1 MSARTTNFRTTVQER
16 RWTYEAFCVQWKR
29 ACEELAER
37 DRDPRLATVPMS
49 RRTFDRWMKGDLT
62 ERGPRPDTARVL
74 EYLFGTTT
82 AVLFGPPPGRNTIQ
96 QPTAAPA
103 PVLPGGGWESPGEI
117 LLQAQELTASNTDPA
132 LLNLAAESIEGIVQ
146 RYEDQGPQQLAGE
159 ARLLRRMVRTLLLGR
174 QSSGQ
179 RQQLFGLAAR
189 SSGLLAYMAVNAGHA
204 DVAEA
209 YCVEAETFADQVGD
223 VGAKMWVL
231 GTRALNFYYVGD
243 YAASDAAAAQG
254 IALSPQSPQAIRLWV
269 NGRAR
274 ALARQGDARGTVRA
288 IGRALDLSDQQQHL
302 PSGVTSCISF
312 EAYSPARTLANA
324 VTAHLSTGDVSKVLE
339 YAGQIEDPV
348 EQSPS
353 QWTRTLVSLDVATA
367 LLRQGRPDL
376 EQALSLGAQALHT
389 SGSAPI
395 QSVWQRATELLQHA
409 GKWRAEP
416 VVRDYASELAA
427 LNYQPAGQAEA
438 DTRP

>member
-1 MSARTTNFRTTVQER
+1 MSARTTNFHTIIRER
-16 RWTYEAFCVQWKR
+16 RWKFEAFCIHWKR

-37 DRDPRLATVPMS
+37 DKEPRLATVPIS
-49 RRTFDRWMKGDLT
+49 RRTFDRWMNGELS
-62 ERGPRPDTARVL
+62 ESGPRPDAARVL
-74 EYLFGTTT
+74 EYLFGMTT
-82 AVLFGPPPGRNTIQ
+82 AVLFGPPSDRVDLQ
-96 QPTAAPA
+96 QPTAASA
-103 PVLPGGGWESPGEI
+103 PVLTDGGWGNPGEI
-117 LLQAQELTASNTDPA
+117 LLQAQELTTSNTDPA
-132 LLNLAAESIEGIVQ
+132 LLSLAAESIESIVQ
-146 RYEDQGPQQLAGE
+146 RYEDQGPQRLAGE
-159 ARLLRRMVRTLLLGR
+159 ARLLRKMVRTLLLGR
-174 QSSGQ
+174 QSAGQ

-209 YCVEAETFADQVGD
+209 YCVEAEAFADQVGD

-231 GTRALNFYYVGD
+231 GTRALNLYYVGD

-274 ALARQGDARGTVRA
+274 ALARQDDPRGAVRA

-302 PSGVTSCISF
+302 PGGVTSCISF

-324 VTAHLSTGDVSKVLE
+324 VTAHLSTGDVAKVLE
-339 YAGQIEDPV
+339 YAGQIEDLV

-376 EQALSLGAQALHT
+376 EQALSLGTQALHT
-389 SGSAPI
+389 SGRAPI
-395 QSVWQRATELLQHA
+395 QSVWQRATELLKHTGNWQS
-409 GKWRAEP
+409 EP
-416 VVRDYASELAA
+416 VVRDYASGLAA
-427 LNYQPAGQAEA
+427 LNYQPAVHTEPDA
-438 DTRP
+438 RL

>member
-1 MSARTTNFRTTVQER
+1 MTVRTNYFRVLVQER
-16 RWTYEAFCVQWKR
+16 RWTYEALCIQWKR
-29 ACEELAER
+29 ARAELAEK
-37 DRDPRLATVPMS
+37 DGDPRLTGVDLP
-49 RRTFDRWMKGDLT
+49 RRTFDRWMKGELS
-62 ERGPRPDTARVL
+62 ERGPRPDSARVL
-74 EYLFGTTT
+74 EHLFGMTT
-82 AVLFGPPPGRNTIQ
+82 AVLFGPPPGRTTAQ

-103 PVLPGGGWESPGEI
+103 PVLPGGGWERPGDI
-117 LLQAQELTASNTDPA
+117 LLQAQELTVSNTDPA
-132 LLNLAAESIEGIVQ
+132 LLSLASESIESIVQ

-209 YCVEAETFADQVGD
+209 YCVEAEAFAGQVGD

-231 GTRALNFYYVGD
+231 GTRALNLYYVGE

-288 IGRALDLSDQQQHL
+288 IGQALDLSDQQQHL
-302 PSGVTSCISF
+302 PGGVTSCISF

-339 YAGQIEDPV
+339 YAGQIEDLV

-395 QSVWQRATELLQHA
+395 HSVWQRATELLQHT
-409 GKWRAEP
+409 GKWQAEP
-416 VVRDYASELAA
+416 AVRDYASELAA
-427 LNYQPAGQAEA
+427 LNYQPAVQAQP
-438 DTRP
+438 DPRP

>member
-1 MSARTTNFRTTVQER
+1 MTVRNNYFRVLVQER
-16 RWTYEAFCVQWKR
+16 RWTYEALCIQWKR
-29 ACEELAER
+29 AREELAEK
-37 DRDPRLATVPMS
+37 DGDPRLASVDLP
-49 RRTFDRWMKGDLT
+49 RRTFDRWMKGELS
-62 ERGPRPDTARVL
+62 ERGPRPDSARVL
-74 EYLFGTTT
+74 EHLFGMTT
-82 AVLFGPPPGRNTIQ
+82 AVLFGPPPDRTTAQ
-96 QPTAAPA
+96 QQTAVSA
-103 PVLPGGGWESPGEI
+103 PVVTSGGWGSPGEI
-117 LLQAQELTASNTDPA
+117 ILQAQELTTSNTDPA
-132 LLNLAAESIEGIVQ
+132 LLTLASESIESIVQ

-159 ARLLRRMVRTLLLGR
+159 ARLLRNLVRTLLLGR
-174 QSSGQ
+174 QTSEQ

-189 SSGLLAYMAVNAGHA
+189 STGLLAYMAVNAGHA

-209 YCVEAETFADQVGD
+209 YCIEAEAFADQVGD
-223 VGAKMWVL
+223 VGAKMWIL
-231 GTRALNFYYVGD
+231 GTRALNLYYVGD

-274 ALARQGDARGTVRA
+274 ALARQGDPRGTVRA
-288 IGRALDLSDQQQHL
+288 IGRALDLSDQQQQL
-302 PSGVTSCISF
+302 PGGVTSCISF

-324 VTAHLSTGDVSKVLE
+324 VTAHLSTGDIAKVLE
-339 YAGQIEDPV
+339 CAGQIEELV

-376 EQALSLGAQALHT
+376 EQALSLGTQALHT

-395 QSVWQRATELLQHA
+395 HSVWQRATELLRHT
-409 GKWRAEP
+409 GKWQAEP

-427 LNYQPAGQAEA
+427 LNYQPAVQAEPDA
-438 DTRP
+438 RP